1 MEKEELSRGQ
11 YRVYLDRY
19 EYRTLLNNAPDP
31 TTALAI
37 RLGGEVGLKVSEI
50 VNVQLQHAE
59 RSDVAPD
66 KYFLFIPTEEDED
79 DQYARGRPRRAYLP
93 RSVHEFMQEY
103 AEANDVSHNEDLI
116 QYAMRSIQNFVKDAA
131 KAAAEETGKEDFEL
145 VSSLDLRI
153 FFARQAISRWRIHP
167 RVLLEIGGWNDMQS
181 LREQLEEPTETKII
195 REFERVEFQGLDE
208 WMTDVGPRPM
218 QDRD

>member
-19 EYRTLLNNAPDP
+19 EYRTLLHNAPDT

-37 RLGGEVGLKVSEI
+37 RLAGEVGLKVSEV

-79 DQYARGRPRRAYLP
+79 EQYARGRPRRAYLP
-93 RSVHEFMQEY
+93 TDVHEFMQEY
-103 AEANDVSHNEDLI
+103 AEANGINHDEELI
-116 QYAMRSIQNFVKDAA
+116 QYTMRTVQGYVKDAA
-131 KAAAEETGKEDFEL
+131 KAAADETGKEDFEL

-153 FFARQAISRWRIHP
+153 FFARQATSRWRIHP
-167 RVLLEIGGWNDMQS
+167 RVLLEIGGWTDMQS

-195 REFERVEFQGLDE
+195 REFERVEFQGMDD
-208 WMTDVGPRPM
+208 WMSDVGPRPKPNEN
-218 QDRD
+218 